1 MWVMKGR
8 DVPVQEEWSRKG
20 ATLSDKTARRE
31 FGLTQDEIVA
41 AIDAGQL
48 QYRVGVI
55 AGNPWLRLLRRE
67 VEGLMD
73 STHNDQDH
81 RQRRTGAELARVDRN
96 LKKLRAE
103 VTALEEHRAKLRAD
117 LEA

>member
-1 MWVMKGR
+1 
-8 DVPVQEEWSRKG
+8 VQEEWSRKS
-20 ATLSDKTARRE
+20 ATLSDKTARKE
-31 FGLTQDEIVA
+31 FGLTQDEIAA

-55 AGNPWLRLLRRE
+55 HGNPWLRLLRRE
-67 VEGLMD
+67 VEELMD
-73 STHNDQDH
+73 STYNDRDH
-81 RQRRTGAELARVDRN
+81 RQRRARAELARVDRD

-103 VTALEEHRAKLRAD
+103 AAALEEHRAKLLAD

>member
-1 MWVMKGR
+1 M
-8 DVPVQEEWSRKG
+8 QEEWVRKG
-20 ATLSDKTARRE
+20 ATLSDKTARKE

-41 AIDAGQL
+41 AIDTGQL

-55 AGNPWLRLLRRE
+55 HGNPWLRLLRRE
-67 VEGLMD
+67 VEELMD
-73 STHNDQDH
+73 STYNDRDH
-81 RQRRTGAELARVDRN
+81 TRRRARAELARVNRD

-103 VTALEEHRAKLRAD
+103 AAALEEHRARLLAD